1 MVESNGMPAGRT
13 GNGDDAGG
21 GIDVDVVIIGA
32 GISGIGTA
40 IELGRRETGKTFT
53 ILEARDAIG
62 GTWDLFR
69 YPGIRSDSD
78 VQTFSYG
85 FKPWTGD
92 TMIAPGE
99 EIRDYV
105 REAAREYDVEDK
117 IRFRHK
123 VTGADWDSTTQSW
136 AVTCEVTGAD
146 GSVRTEI
153 VHATWLFNASGYY
166 RYDKANNPELPGREN
181 FEGEII
187 HPQYWTEGFDYS
199 GKKIVVLGSGAT
211 AVTLIPSLADK
222 AESVT
227 MLQRTPT
234 YMFPLPRVSP
244 LVKPMRKLFGV
255 ERAHHIMR
263 AIHIEFQATQYAI
276 LRRFPAFGRKFI
288 EAFAKRYLPKGYPMD
303 PNFTPPYNPWDQRLC
318 VVPDGDLFTVIA
330 EGKADIVTDTIDHL
344 TSDGIVT
351 ASGKH
356 LPCDLLVTATG
367 FILQPLGGIALS
379 VDGQPIEVGQHAA
392 YKGIML
398 SDVPNLAFAVGYT
411 NSSWTL
417 KIGLLA
423 THFTRLLRYM
433 DERGFRVATPR
444 FSGDFAATRP
454 LLDFGAGYV
463 KRNEDK
469 LPRVLDEGTWTIGN
483 RYVDD
488 RKVLLKGRIDDPD
501 LEFS

>member
-1 MVESNGMPAGRT
+1 
-13 GNGDDAGG
+13 
-21 GIDVDVVIIGA
+21 
-32 GISGIGTA
+32 
-40 IELGRRETGKTFT
+40 
-53 ILEARDAIG
+53 
-62 GTWDLFR
+62 
-69 YPGIRSDSD
+69 
-78 VQTFSYG
+78 
-85 FKPWTGD
+85 
-92 TMIAPGE
+92 
-99 EIRDYV
+99 
-105 REAAREYDVEDK
+105 
-117 IRFRHK
+117 
-123 VTGADWDSTTQSW
+123 
-136 AVTCEVTGAD
+136 
-146 GSVRTEI
+146 
-153 VHATWLFNASGYY
+153 
-166 RYDKANNPELPGREN
+166 
-181 FEGEII
+181 
-187 HPQYWTEGFDYS
+187 
-199 GKKIVVLGSGAT
+199 
-211 AVTLIPSLADK
+211 
-222 AESVT
+222 
-227 MLQRTPT
+227 
-234 YMFPLPRVSP
+234 
-244 LVKPMRKLFGV
+244 
-255 ERAHHIMR
+255 
-263 AIHIEFQATQYAI
+263 
-276 LRRFPAFGRKFI
+276 
-288 EAFAKRYLPKGYPMD
+288 MD

-379 VDGQPIEVGQHAA
+379 VDGKPIEVGQHAA